1 MNTFTYQIGNNL
13 YINLTN
19 RCSNRCTFCVR
30 DQSAQYEG
38 YSLWLDNEPTA
49 DQVIE
54 EIGDPTKYDEIVF
67 CGYGEP
73 VYRLD
78 EMLAIASHVKRRGGY
93 TRLNTN
99 GHGNLIHGRDITP
112 QLKVIDLVNISL
124 NAPDRAMY
132 DRLCRPIYKDVAF
145 DSVLF
150 FARACKASGVNC
162 RFSVVDCIGDVCVRK
177 CRELADREGIP
188 LYVRK
193 MIDNTK

>member
-1 MNTFTYQIGNNL
+1 MNTFTYKIGNNL

-30 DQSAQYEG
+30 DQSAKYEG
-38 YSLWLDNEPTA
+38 YSLWLDNEPTVE
-49 DQVIE
+49 QVVS

-78 EMLAIASHVKRRGGY
+78 EMLAIASHIKRRGGK

-112 QLKVIDLVNISL
+112 QLKIIDLVNISL

-177 CRELADREGIP
+177 CQELADREGIP

-193 MIDNTK
+193 MIHNEK